1 MGQSDP
7 NMTPVRE
14 GRPDSTDNTVL
25 TFTVTLALCWELNIP
40 KLHCT
45 AATQVSLSKIFLQP
59 SHALFPLEFALE
71 LGPKT
76 GSGTPQSG
84 TEFHWAR
91 WMRYHLAEGPAW
103 REVPTCI
110 FTKSFAS
117 SSCPMESHH

>member
-7 NMTPVRE
+7 NMTPMRE

-25 TFTVTLALCWELNIP
+25 TFTVTLAVCWERNIP

-45 AATQVSLSKIFLQP
+45 AATQVSLSQD
-59 SHALFPLEFALE
+59 FPAAFSCSVSS
-71 LGPKT
+71 GVCPGT
-76 GSGTPQSG
+76 GTKDRKWYPQSG
-84 TEFHWAR
+84 TEFHCAR